1 MSYAAILRSAG
12 VLAAAALSAAP
23 VFAGE
28 EPTLDKADTA
38 WMMVSTIL
46 VLFMTIPGIALFH
59 ERGRAARAHEGLP
72 PAAVYVHHPNRA
84 DIFEKH
90 SQSGIGAFSPL
101 ART

>member
-46 VLFMTIPGIALFH
+46 VLFMTIPGIALFFMKG
-59 ERGRAARAHEGLP
+59 RGSQGARGPTAG
-72 PAAVYVHHPNRA
+72 RG
-84 DIFEKH
+84 ICSS
-90 SQSGIGAFSPL
+90 SQA
-101 ART
+101 